1 MARVAVTGSTGHLG
15 PCLIRQLLADGH
27 EVRAL
32 IRDEKAPPSLEG
44 LDIEIVRGDIC
55 QPSTLKPLVEGAERV
70 YHLAALIS
78 IVGPMDGKVR
88 AVNVHGARNVG
99 EAALAAGAKRM
110 VHVSSVHAFELGVGQ
125 TGKPRTIDE
134 THKRSREETCPAY
147 DASKAAGEVEIRK
160 LVDKGLDA
168 VIVHP
173 SGVIGPF
180 DFSPSRMGKVL
191 LSLGNGRMPALLGGG
206 FDWVDVRD
214 VGQGIRAA
222 ADKGRTGESYILSG
236 NFASIPDLAHVAA
249 NVTGRGAPKLT
260 MPLALA
266 NFFAPAAEAT
276 AKLMRME
283 PLYTEESLMALRSD
297 VRFERSKA
305 GVELDYRPRPLLH
318 TLRDVYA
325 WFAAHGSLKSPAAE
339 LQPERYGAVLAA

>member
-1 MARVAVTGSTGHLG
+1 MALVAVTGSTGHLG

-27 EVRAL
+27 KVRAF
-32 IRDEKAPPSLEG
+32 IRGEKAPASLQG
-44 LDIEIVRGDIC
+44 LDVEVVRGDIC
-55 QPSTLKPLVEGAERV
+55 QPSTLKPLVEGVERV

-78 IVGPMDGKVR
+78 IVGPMGGKVR

-99 EAALAAGAKRM
+99 EAALAAGVKRM

-125 TGKPRTIDE
+125 NGKARTVDE
-134 THKRSREETCPAY
+134 THERSREETCPAY

-160 LVDKGLDA
+160 LVAKGLDA

-180 DFSPSRMGKVL
+180 DFTPSRMGNVL

-214 VGQGIRAA
+214 VGRGIRAA
-222 ADKGRTGESYILSG
+222 AEQGRTGESYILSG

-249 NVTGRGAPKLT
+249 TVTGRSVPKLT

-266 NFFAPAAEAT
+266 NFFAPAAEAA
-276 AKLMRME
+276 AKLFRQE

-297 VRFERSKA
+297 VRFDRSKA
-305 GVELDYRPRPLLH
+305 GAELNYQPRPLSE

-325 WFAAHGSLKSPAAE
+325 WFAGHGSLKNPAAT
-339 LQPERYGAVLAA
+339 LQPERYGAVPFA